1 MVRTKGDSK
10 PQLKQFLNEV
20 QQGVVAKS
28 IWTYDEAG
36 HNQVSRSEIIKLFGD
51 LVFATPKPEKTIK
64 AHH

>member
-1 MVRTKGDSK
+1 M
-10 PQLKQFLNEV
+10 NEV